1 MIKAVIVDDDA
12 GIRDTHKKLLSEY
25 FPDVNLAGEAASVDE
40 AYTLIKS
47 VNPHLVLLDI
57 EILGGNGF
65 QLLQK
70 LKPYTFKVV
79 FITGFNNF
87 ALKAIKF
94 HALDYILKP
103 ANTVEFQQAVQ
114 SAIELI
120 QQDVSSDQQNDHFL
134 NNFQEKS
141 PRKMVLRTINALHLV
156 TISNIVYAKNDNSYT
171 TFHLEDGEKIMVSKG
186 IVFYEEM
193 LSECGFF
200 RPHQS
205 YLVNLNHVK
214 KLDKTD
220 GGYVILDNEKEI
232 PVSSRRKKSLIDL
245 LEKL

>member
-1 MIKAVIVDDDA
+1 MIKAVIIDDDA

-25 FPDVNLAGEAASVDE
+25 FPDITLAGEAASVED
-40 AYTLIKS
+40 AYDLIKKI
-47 VNPHLVLLDI
+47 NPHLVLLDI
-57 EILGGNGF
+57 EIIGGSGF

-103 ANTVEFQQAVQ
+103 ANAIEFQQAIQ
-114 SAIELI
+114 SAIDLI
-120 QQDVSSDQQNDHFL
+120 RNDVSSNQQSDHFL
-134 NNFQEKS
+134 ENFQEKS
-141 PRKMVLRTINALHLV
+141 PRKIVLRTINTLHLV
-156 TISNIVYAKNDNSYT
+156 TISDIIYAKNDNSYT

-232 PVSSRRKKSLIDL
+232 PISSRRKKGLIEL
-245 LEKL
+245 LEKI